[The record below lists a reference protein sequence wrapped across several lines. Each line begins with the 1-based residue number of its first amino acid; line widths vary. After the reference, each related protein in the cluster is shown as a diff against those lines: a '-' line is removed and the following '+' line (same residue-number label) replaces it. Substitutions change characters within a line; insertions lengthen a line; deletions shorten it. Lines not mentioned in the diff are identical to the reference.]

1 MFAPGIL
8 RSTAALLVAGVCASS
23 ARGSDSAG
31 DEAAPS
37 LPPVLTSKSALEIF
51 RKRGF
56 DLLVAEASVRSA
68 EGDLVIAGAIPNPG
82 LSTSAGKNFQCSST
96 QDCNVLSY
104 SVGISDNNAISD
116 LVTGKRGLRKDVA
129 SAALSAAR
137 RSRDDAQRTL
147 EFQVKQAYTQVLL
160 QVALVQAA
168 VETRDSTGHTRE
180 LNEQRFSFG
189 AINEG
194 DLAKAQVAALEADQA
209 LDQAEQN
216 LRAAKIALA
225 FLLGYRTL
233 VPDFEVAA
241 RELEY
246 DVPPALANAT
256 RERLLDD
263 ALRTRPDLRALTYQA
278 QRADSALTLAH
289 RNRIP
294 DFALSATYSA
304 NGFGESNISP
314 PNASIGISLPL
325 PLFYHQRGEVT
336 KAEADLA
343 TQRTLVHKAEAQVVT
358 DIEAAYAQLA
368 GARKLVLRMQPT
380 LLERAR
386 KARDIVQVQ
395 YEKGAATLLDLLDAQ
410 RTYTATR
417 VEYAQDLAGYWNAV
431 AALEQATGME
441 LRP

>member
-1 MFAPGIL
+1 MIARARLPVTLLLLAELCAPG
-8 RSTAALLVAGVCASS
+8 RALAQPAVP
-23 ARGSDSAG
+23 
-31 DEAAPS
+31 DEAAPP
-37 LPPVLTSKSALEIF
+37 LPPVLTLRSALEIF

-68 EGDLVIAGAIPNPG
+68 EGDLTIAGAVPNPG
-82 LSTSAGKNFQCSST
+82 LSSSAGKNFFCSAT
-96 QDCNVLSY
+96 QDCTVVSF
-104 SVGISDNNAISD
+104 SVGLTDNNAISD

-129 SAALSAAR
+129 AAALSAAR

-160 QVALVQAA
+160 QDALVQAA
-168 VETRDSTGHTRE
+168 KETKDSNGHTRD
-180 LNEQRFSFG
+180 LNERKFSFG

-194 DLAKAQVAALEADQA
+194 DLAKSQVAALEAEQAVDQA
-209 LDQAEQN
+209 GQN
-216 LRAAKIALA
+216 LRAAKVALA

-241 RELEY
+241 HELDYE
-246 DVPPALANAT
+246 VPPALEGAA
-256 RERLLDD
+256 RQLLLDD
-263 ALRTRPDLRALTYQA
+263 ALRNRPDLRAQLQQTK
-278 QRADSALTLAH
+278 RADSAVALAH
-289 RNRIP
+289 RNRVP

-304 NGFGESNISP
+304 NGFGETNISP
-314 PNASIGISLPL
+314 PNVSIGLSVPL
-325 PLFYHQRGEVT
+325 PLFYHQRGEIS
-336 KAEADLA
+336 KAEADLS
-343 TQRTLVHKAEAQVVT
+343 TQHALLHKAEAQVVSDVET
-358 DIEAAYAQLA
+358 AYAQLD
-368 GARKLVLRMQPT
+368 GARKLVQRMQPT

-410 RTYTATR
+410 RTYTSTR

-431 AALEQATGME
+431 AALEQATGKE

>member
-1 MFAPGIL
+1 MLLLLAGL
-8 RSTAALLVAGVCASS
+8 GTTGRALAVPPSS
-23 ARGSDSAG
+23 ADEVAPPLPRPLTLAG
-31 DEAAPS
+31 
-37 LPPVLTSKSALEIF
+37 ALEVF

-68 EGDLVIAGAIPNPG
+68 EGDLVIAGAVPNPG
-82 LSTSAGKNFQCSST
+82 LSGAAGKNFFCSST
-96 QDCNVLSY
+96 QDCSVISY
-104 SVGISDNNAISD
+104 SVGLTDNNAISD

-129 SAALSAAR
+129 AAALSAAR

-160 QVALVQAA
+160 QDALVRAA
-168 VETRDSTGHTRE
+168 EETKESNDHTRE
-180 LNEQRFSFG
+180 LNEHKFSFG

-194 DLAKAQVAALEADQA
+194 DLAKSQVAALEADQA
-209 LDQAEQN
+209 LDQARQG
-216 LRAAKIALA
+216 LRAAKVALA

-241 RELEY
+241 HELDYE
-246 DVPPALANAT
+246 VPPALGGAT
-256 RERLLDD
+256 RQLLLDE
-263 ALRTRPDLRALTYQA
+263 ALRTRPDLQAQLRQA
-278 QRADSALTLAH
+278 QRADSSVALAH

-304 NGFGESNISP
+304 NGSGETNVSP
-314 PNASIGISLPL
+314 PNISVGLSIPL
-325 PLFYHQRGEVT
+325 PLFYHQRGEIS

-343 TQRTLVHKAEAQVVT
+343 TQQALVHKAEAQVVSDVET
-358 DIEAAYAQLA
+358 AYAQLDV
-368 GARKLVLRMQPT
+368 ARKLVQRMQAT

-410 RTYTATR
+410 RTYTSTR
-417 VEYAQDLAGYWNAV
+417 VEYAQNLAGYWNAV
-431 AALEQATGME
+431 AALEQAIGKE

>member
-1 MFAPGIL
+1 MAPSARTFG
-8 RSTAALLVAGVCASS
+8 LLLLLAGLCASERVL
-23 ARGSDSAG
+23 AEPTGP
-31 DEAAPS
+31 DEAAPP
-37 LPPVLTSKSALEIF
+37 LPRPLTLRSALEIF

-68 EGDLVIAGAIPNPG
+68 EGDLVIAGAVPNPG
-82 LSTSAGKNFQCSST
+82 LSGFAGRNFNCAST
-96 QDCNVLSY
+96 QDCSVVSY
-104 SVGISDNNAISD
+104 TVGVTDNNAVSD

-137 RSRDDAQRTL
+137 RSREDAHRTL
-147 EFQVKQAYTQVLL
+147 EFQVKQAFTQVLL
-160 QVALVQAA
+160 QDALVRAA
-168 VETRDSTGHTRE
+168 VETRDSTAHTRE
-180 LNEQRFSFG
+180 LNEQRFGLG

-194 DLAKAQVAALEADQA
+194 DLARAQVAALEAEQA

-216 LRAAKIALA
+216 LRAAEVSLA
-225 FLLGYRTL
+225 FLLGYRAL

-241 RELEY
+241 GELDY
-246 DVPPALANAT
+246 GVPPAIEGAT
-256 RERLLDD
+256 RESLLDD
-263 ALRTRPDLRALTYQA
+263 ARRNRPDLRAQLQQA
-278 QRADSALTLAH
+278 QRADSALTLAY

-294 DFALSATYSA
+294 DFALQATYSA
-304 NGFGESNISP
+304 NGTGNSNISP
-314 PNASIGISLPL
+314 PSASVGLAFPL
-325 PLFYHQRGEVT
+325 PLFYHQRGEIT

-343 TQRTLVHKAEAQVVT
+343 TQRVLVHKGEAQVVSDVET
-358 DIEAAYAQLA
+358 AYAQLV

-380 LLERAR
+380 LLERAL

-417 VEYAQDLAGYWNAV
+417 VEYAQNLAAYWNAV
-431 AALEQATGME
+431 AALEQATGRE